1 MEIFTLQVISWVK
14 QQECMERYGSIVIGH
29 ILRSGTWC
37 GSEYKCDCEVQV
49 QSASVAFF
57 QCAL

>member
-1 MEIFTLQVISWVK
+1 
-14 QQECMERYGSIVIGH
+14 MERYGSIVIGH